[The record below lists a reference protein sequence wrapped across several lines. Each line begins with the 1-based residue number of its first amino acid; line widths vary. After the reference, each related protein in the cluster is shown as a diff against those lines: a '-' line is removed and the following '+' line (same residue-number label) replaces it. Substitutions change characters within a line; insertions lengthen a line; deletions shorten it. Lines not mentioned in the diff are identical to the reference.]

1 MTARKGIKH
10 ILLLGAPGV
19 GKGTFSS
26 LIRQETGWSMFSVG
40 EILREE
46 IKKKSD
52 IGQKIESN
60 LQQGQL
66 APVHMVNEL
75 AFSRIDD
82 FHASVI
88 SNEAPSKST
97 YGFALMLDGYPRSVE
112 QAEGFL
118 QRYHPSL
125 LLNLQNTMNNDV
137 IAVDIQLDRRVI
149 LDKLMG
155 RRLCKVCKT
164 GYNFADVLYDGYDMP
179 AILPPT
185 SNASDP
191 NVNECCTHPENLI
204 QRDDD
209 NMDTIMKRLN
219 VYEKE
224 NQPLVD
230 YFREKNILYTFDV
243 KRGIKD
249 TPQLLQLITEAA
261 HI

>member
-1 MTARKGIKH
+1 M
-10 ILLLGAPGV
+10 LLGAPGV

-26 LIRQETGWSMFSVG
+26 LIQQETGWCMFSVG

-46 IKKKSD
+46 IKKKSE
-52 IGQKIESN
+52 IGQKIECN

-66 APVHMVNEL
+66 APIHMVNQL
-75 AFSRIDD
+75 AFDRIDD
-82 FHASVI
+82 FHASVV
-88 SNEAPSKST
+88 STSTEPSKSK

-118 QRYHPSL
+118 RRYHPTL
-125 LLNLQNTMNNDV
+125 LMNHHQNTISSDV
-137 IAVDIQLDRRVI
+137 IAIDIQLDRRVI

-155 RRLCKVCKT
+155 RRICKICKT

-179 AILPPT
+179 AILPP
-185 SNASDP
+185 SNVSSP

-209 NMDTIMKRLN
+209 NVDTIMKRLN
-219 VYEKE
+219 VYEQE

-230 YFREKNILYTFDV
+230 YLREKNILYSFDV
-243 KRGIKD
+243 KKGIKD
-249 TPQLLQLITEAA
+249 TPQLLQLIA
-261 HI
+261 HATNIRIDD